1 MSELAYAL
9 ERLNDLIDGGW
20 EFPDACSKVALEEGV
35 NYDALR
41 DAYDAQFA

>member
-20 EFPDACSKVALEEGV
+20 EFPDACAKVAVEEGV
-35 NYDALR
+35 DNDVLR
-41 DAYDAQFA
+41 DLYDAQFA

>member
-20 EFPDACSKVALEEGV
+20 EFPDACGKVAREEGV
-35 NYDALR
+35 NYDVLR
-41 DAYDAQFA
+41 DMYDAQFA